1 MPLPQQFLDELIA
14 RTDIVELVSRYVP
27 LKKKG
32 NNFWACCPF
41 HHEKTPS
48 FSVSQDKQF
57 FKCFGCGEGGNAIH
71 FVMKIENLPYI
82 DSVRKLADMAGMELP
97 QEEDGGKSRMQ
108 RRRLL
113 DLNRDAARYFY
124 ETLAGQGGGE
134 ARAYLAKRGIA
145 DQTIIRFGLGYADQ
159 SWDGLIHA
167 MRSRGYTEQ
176 ELEEARL
183 AGRSKRGNLYCFFR
197 DRIMFPIIDVR
208 GDVVAFGGRIL
219 HGDGDGRK
227 YVNSPDTPVYNKSR
241 NLYALNLAK
250 KTKEPRFILC
260 EGNVDVI
267 ALHQAGFDSAVAS
280 CGTALTAEQ
289 ARLLAK
295 YTNEV
300 VICYD
305 ADAAGQKA
313 TEKAID
319 ILKGNGLGVRVLR
332 LPPRRDAQGRVLFDS
347 EGRPMKVDPDDFI
360 RLNGADAFRSL
371 LDKPQTDGQYRM
383 GELRQKY
390 SDLSEDEQRIAYLK
404 DVVRYIAGVSS
415 AVEREIYAHTAAK
428 EAGVS
433 PESILTEANRSR
445 KQRQRQQEK
454 RLQQEALQPER
465 RMQPKDW
472 SLHYQ
477 NIGSAAAEQTLLSAV
492 LGDGQLLEY
501 ASARLQ
507 PEQFSS
513 EFLAKIYRMA
523 LERLEQGL
531 QPEPAACMTA
541 LSPGELQQLTAI
553 LASGE
558 RTRGDVQAVQD
569 CIDKITYDAR
579 KRESADLDDAAL
591 LQEAL
596 RRKRDKED

>member
-1 MPLPQQFLDELIA
+1 MALPQQFLDELIA
-14 RTDIVELVSRYVP
+14 RTDITELVSRYVP

-57 FKCFGCGEGGNAIH
+57 FKCFGCGEGGNAVH
-71 FVMKIENLPYI
+71 FLMKIENLPYI
-82 DSVRKLADMAGMELP
+82 DAVRKLADMAGMELP
-97 QEEDGGKSRMQ
+97 QEDDGGRGRLQ

-113 DLNRDAARYFY
+113 ELNRAAARYFY
-124 ETLAGQGGGE
+124 DTLMGEAGQE
-134 ARAYLAKRGIA
+134 ARAYLEKRGIMR
-145 DQTIIRFGLGYADQ
+145 QTAVRFGLGYADQ

-167 MRSRGYTEQ
+167 MRAKGFTEQ

-183 AGRSKRGNLYCFFR
+183 AGRSKRGSLYCFFR

-227 YVNSPDTPVYNKSR
+227 YVNSPDTPVYSKSR

-250 KTKEPRFILC
+250 KTRAGRFILC

-289 ARLLAK
+289 ARLLGK
-295 YTNEV
+295 YTQEV

-305 ADAAGQKA
+305 ADAAGEKA

-319 ILKGNGLGVRVLR
+319 ILKSNGLGVRVLR
-332 LPPRRDAQGRVLFDS
+332 LPPRRDAQGKVLHDS

-360 RLNGADAFRSL
+360 RINGPEAFRSL

-383 GELRQKY
+383 GEIRQKY
-390 SDLSEDEQRIAYLK
+390 TDLSDDEQRIAYVK
-404 DVVRYIAGVSS
+404 DAVRYIAGVAS
-415 AVEREIYAHTAAK
+415 AVEREIYAHTAAR

-465 RMQPKDW
+465 LLQPKDW

-477 NIGSAAAEQTLLSAV
+477 DAGSAAAEQRLLSAV
-492 LGDGQLLEY
+492 LGDRQLLEY
-501 ASARLQ
+501 AAARLS

-513 EFLAKIYRMA
+513 AFLAKLYAMA

-531 QPEPAACMTA
+531 APEPAAFMTE
-541 LSPGELQQLTAI
+541 LPPGELRQFSGI
-553 LASGE
+553 LAAGE
-558 RTRGDVQAVQD
+558 RTRGDEKTVRD
-569 CIDKITYDAR
+569 CIEKITYAAT
-579 KRESADLDDAAL
+579 KREAAHDDAAL
-591 LQEAL
+591 LREAI
-596 RRKRDKED
+596 RRKQEKEE

>member
-1 MPLPQQFLDELIA
+1 MSLPPQFLDELIA
-14 RTDIVELVSRYVP
+14 RTDIVELINRYVP

-71 FVMKIENLPYI
+71 FLMKIENLPYI
-82 DSVRKLADMAGMELP
+82 DAVEKLAEMAGMEMP
-97 QEEDGGKSRMQ
+97 QEEDGGKRRFQ

-113 DLNRDAARYFY
+113 DLNRDAAHYYY
-124 ETLAGQGGGE
+124 ETLAGPAGGE
-134 ARAYLAKRGIA
+134 ARAYLAKRGLTP
-145 DQTIIRFGLGYADQ
+145 QTIVRFGLGYAGQ
-159 SWDGLIHA
+159 SWDGLSRA
-167 MRSRGYTEQ
+167 MRSKGYSEQ

-183 AGRSKRGNLYCFFR
+183 AARGKRGSLYDFFR

-227 YVNSPDTPVYNKSR
+227 YINSSDTPVYSKSR

-250 KTKEPRFILC
+250 KTRASRFILC

-280 CGTALTAEQ
+280 CGTALTADQ
-289 ARLLAK
+289 ARLMSK
-295 YTNEV
+295 YTQEV

-319 ILKGNGLGVRVLR
+319 ILKGNGLAVRVLR
-332 LPPRRDAQGRVLFDS
+332 LPPRRDAQGRILRDS

-360 RLNGADAFRSL
+360 RMNGADAFQSL

-383 GELRQKY
+383 GEIRQKY
-390 SDLSEDEQRIAYLK
+390 TDLSDDEQRIAYVK
-404 DVVRYIAGVSS
+404 DAVQYIAGVAS
-415 AVEREIYAHTAAK
+415 AVEREIYAHNAAR

-433 PESILTEANRSR
+433 PESILTEAERSR
-445 KQRQRQQEK
+445 RQRQRREERRIQQ
-454 RLQQEALQPER
+454 QALQPEQLL
-465 RMQPKDW
+465 QPKDW
-472 SLHYQ
+472 SLRYQ
-477 NIGSAAAEQTLLSAV
+477 DIGSAAAEQRLLSTV
-492 LGDGQLLEY
+492 LGDRQLLEY
-501 ASARLQ
+501 AAVRLR

-513 EFLAKIYRMA
+513 EFLGRVYRMA
-523 LERLEQGL
+523 LDRLAQGL
-531 QPEPAACMTA
+531 EPDPAACMTG
-541 LSPGELQQLTAI
+541 LSEAELRQLSTI
-553 LASGE
+553 LAAGE
-558 RTRGDVQAVQD
+558 RARGNEQTLRD
-569 CIDKITYDAR
+569 CISRIAYDAR
-579 KRESADLDDAAL
+579 KREAAGDDAAL
-591 LQEAL
+591 LREAL
-596 RRKRDKED
+596 RRKQDKEE